1 MHYQWLPQGL
11 AGGTVLP
18 KPIKYMWYQR
28 HGWNIWYNEH
38 YMSKSVSHALS
49 NPSGRWS
56 LGWYRVL
63 RLIRHVIHILTCS
76 IQYIT
81 SNWSDINI
89 STNKQNKNKNK
100 TNKQTQTKNQA
111 NIQKKSKK
119 KESFMEF
126 LHTHYKFLAY
136 PTRHRH

>member
-1 MHYQWLPQGL
+1 MY
-11 AGGTVLP
+11 
-18 KPIKYMWYQR
+18 YQR

-49 NPSGRWS
+49 TLDLYHTSGRWS

-63 RLIRHVIHILTCS
+63 RLIRHVIHIFTCS
-76 IQYIT
+76 FQYII

-89 STNKQNKNKNK
+89 STNKQNKKKTKKNK
-100 TNKQTQTKNQA
+100 TNKETNTNKKNPPKNQA
-111 NIQKKSKK
+111 NIQKKSRK

-126 LHTHYKFLAY
+126 SHTYYKFLAY
-136 PTRHRH
+136 PTRPRH